1 MRFKSNRKSN
11 AVRLPD
17 KVVHGLSRPHPYCNP
32 GTLIMARFARLALW
46 TALLFP
52 VLLGCQRHTGLS
64 GNSGEIADFLAENPG
79 SDLGTEVE
87 GGDR

>member
-1 MRFKSNRKSN
+1 M
-11 AVRLPD
+11 
-17 KVVHGLSRPHPYCNP
+17 
-32 GTLIMARFARLALW
+32 MARFARLALW
-46 TALLFP
+46 TVLLFP
-52 VLLGCQRHTGLS
+52 VLVGCQRHTGLS